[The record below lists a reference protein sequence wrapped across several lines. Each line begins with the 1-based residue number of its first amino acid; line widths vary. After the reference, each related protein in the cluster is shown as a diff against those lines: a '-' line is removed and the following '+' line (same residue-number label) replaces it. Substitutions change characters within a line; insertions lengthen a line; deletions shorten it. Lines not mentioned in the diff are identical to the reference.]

1 MIFKLEEKIIIM
13 KLSFIFIVLLTFFM
27 NGCGLL
33 SKKYVK
39 SDKEVHRVSAVGK
52 KTLLIE
58 NINGNISFVS
68 SSDSGI
74 VKIVAEK
81 EIKVKKK
88 YLNTPFDEI
97 TIEIDSTG
105 NEIKIESIINNK
117 GRDDGFNFN
126 FDRKQKVDYE
136 ISVPE
141 GISISVENVNGK
153 ISADNI
159 SNDLKI
165 DQVNGSVDLDN
176 YSGLLECDLTN
187 GSFSGVIDSTKG
199 ININV
204 INGSVTLNLS
214 NYISARVNAQS
225 ENGKISTDNLK
236 FSDMIQEK
244 KSFKG
249 NLGTEDNRSEIIIKT
264 VNGKIV
270 FTGNKEI

>member
-1 MIFKLEEKIIIM
+1 
-13 KLSFIFIVLLTFFM
+13 M

-39 SDKEVHRVSAVGK
+39 SDKEVHRVSAEGK
-52 KTLLIE
+52 KTILIE
-58 NINGNISFVS
+58 NINGNISFVR

-97 TIEIDSTG
+97 TIEIDSAG

-236 FSDMIQEK
+236 FSDIIQEK

-249 NLGTEDNRSEIIIKT
+249 NLGTEDNRSEIIIET

-270 FTGNKEI
+270 LTGNKEI

>member
-1 MIFKLEEKIIIM
+1 M
-13 KLSFIFIVLLTFFM
+13 KLSIIFIAVIAFM
-27 NGCGLL
+27 LNGCGLL

-39 SDKEVHRVSAVGK
+39 SDKEIHRVSAEGK
-52 KTLLIE
+52 KKIFIQ
-58 NINGNISFVS
+58 NINGNISFVR

-97 TIEIDSTG
+97 TIEIDTSG
-105 NEIKIESIINNK
+105 NEINIESLINDK

-126 FDRKQKVDYE
+126 FDRKQKVNYE

-204 INGSVTLNLS
+204 INGSVSLNLS
-214 NYISARVNAQS
+214 NYINARVNAQS
-225 ENGKISTDNLK
+225 MNSNVSTDNLK
-236 FSDMIQEK
+236 FSDIIQEK
-244 KSFKG
+244 KSFRG
-249 NLGTEDNRSEIIIKT
+249 NLGTEDNRSEIIIET
-264 VNGKIV
+264 INGKILI
-270 FTGNKEI
+270 TGDKEI